1 MAEFSTV
8 FLCSKRAVKLG
19 YRPPSAFFRANL
31 DCKRQIWPAA
41 WCGLHYV
48 RPRIAM
54 QLERAINQSGQWMV
68 CSSNLAD
75 GLDISSAAQCR
86 VAAALFHLCTE
97 HQQAVHTLTNHGLIG
112 SAFAL
117 LRPQFEAYVR
127 GVWYHRCANDDQLN
141 AFIKGAEPPRIGQL
155 LSDIA
160 KITDFNSDSL
170 IATKTGVWGVLNDF
184 THGGSVQVRA
194 RVTSNEINRNYKTE
208 HIVGM
213 LRWSSILSFLGYVG
227 MASIAE
233 NDLLANKLRESFH
246 SIYAGDI
253 SSIRQAQT

>member
-1 MAEFSTV
+1 M
-8 FLCSKRAVKLG
+8 
-19 YRPPSAFFRANL
+19 P
-31 DCKRQIWPAA
+31 
-41 WCGLHYV
+41 
-48 RPRIAM
+48 
-54 QLERAINQSGQWMV
+54 LERAIEQSEQWMV
-68 CSSNLAD
+68 RSSTLAD
-75 GLDISSAAQCR
+75 GLDISSATQIR

-97 HQQAVHTLTNHGLIG
+97 HQQAVHTLANHGLMG
-112 SAFAL
+112 SAFAI

-127 GVWYHRCANDDQLN
+127 GVWYHRCATDDQLD

-160 KITDFNSDSL
+160 KIADFNSESL
-170 IATKTGVWGVLNDF
+170 IATKTGIWGVLNDF

-194 RVTSNEINRNYKTE
+194 RLTPTEIARNYKTE

-213 LRWSSILSFLGYVG
+213 LRWSSILSFMGYVG

-233 NDLLANKLRESFH
+233 NDLLANNLRDCFH

-253 SSIRQAQT
+253 SSINQA

>member
-1 MAEFSTV
+1 M
-8 FLCSKRAVKLG
+8 
-19 YRPPSAFFRANL
+19 P
-31 DCKRQIWPAA
+31 
-41 WCGLHYV
+41 
-48 RPRIAM
+48 
-54 QLERAINQSGQWMV
+54 LERAIEQSEQWMIR
-68 CSSNLAD
+68 SSNLAD
-75 GLDISSAAQCR
+75 GLDISSATQIR

-97 HQQAVHTLTNHGLIG
+97 HQQAVHTLANHGLMG

-127 GVWYHRCANDDQLN
+127 GVWYHRCATDDQLDV
-141 AFIKGAEPPRIGQL
+141 FIKGAESPRIDQL

-160 KITDFNSDSL
+160 KIADFNGESL
-170 IATKTGVWGVLNDF
+170 IATKTGIWGVLNDF

-194 RVTSNEINRNYKTE
+194 RLAPTEIARNYKTE

-213 LRWSSILSFLGYVG
+213 LRWSSILSFMGYVG

-233 NDLLANKLRESFH
+233 NDLLANKLRDCFH

-253 SSIRQAQT
+253 